1 MKTEPSNHKSLFQ
14 DLKMANVYL
23 RINFLNI
30 LFIHQAP
37 GYSIYLI
44 VILLQGSVLFFI
56 YIYIIILLP

>member
-37 GYSIYLI
+37 SYSIYLI